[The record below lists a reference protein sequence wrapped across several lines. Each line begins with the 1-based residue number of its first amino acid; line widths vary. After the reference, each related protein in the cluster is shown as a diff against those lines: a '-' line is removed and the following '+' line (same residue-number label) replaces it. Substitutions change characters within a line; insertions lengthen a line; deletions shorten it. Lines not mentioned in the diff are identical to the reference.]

1 VSNPVRLRLLTLA
14 TVSLCLGA
22 LPAQAARSPAAAS
35 TTLTAQITSALRFAG
50 GASGAWVADAD
61 AGSQLFASKPFRR
74 RTPASVEKLFTSAT
88 ALERLGEG
96 AQFPTAV
103 RTDGQLAED
112 GSLAGNLY
120 IKGFGDPSLASAGLA
135 RLAAGV
141 IRAGVFSLSGRL
153 YGDDSYFDARR
164 GPPSSGF
171 RISQYVGPLSALAFN
186 DGVLPRASAFR
197 SDHARFIATRFRAS
211 LRARGVKLR
220 AGGRSGPTPA
230 NANELAN
237 VQSPPLS
244 SLVRH
249 MNHVSDNFYA
259 EILLKGLG
267 ARLRGSGTTV
277 AGASVV
283 ARYQR
288 DVGVRARVVD
298 GSGLSRADAVSPRG
312 VGRLLVHATRQP
324 WFNSFYRSLPLA
336 GHQGTLKKR
345 MRGTPAAGRCRAK
358 TGTLI
363 AVSALAGY
371 CRSAAGRTI
380 AFAVLMNRVN
390 VVRAHTAQDRI
401 AAALASYP
409 G

>member
-1 VSNPVRLRLLTLA
+1 VSNPLRLLALA
-14 TVSLCLGA
+14 TVSLCLVA
-22 LPAQAARSPAAAS
+22 LPALAARSAAAS
-35 TTLTAQITSALRFAG
+35 TTLTGQIASALRFAG

-61 AGSQLFASKPFRR
+61 AGSQLFASKPYRR

-88 ALERLGEG
+88 ALERLGED
-96 AQFPTAV
+96 ARFPTAV
-103 RTDGQLAED
+103 LTDGKLAEN
-112 GSLAGNLY
+112 GRLAGNLY
-120 IKGFGDPSLASAGLA
+120 IKGFGDPSLTSAGLA
-135 RLAAGV
+135 RLAAGIV
-141 IRAGVFSLSGRL
+141 RAGVFSVSGWL
-153 YGDDSYFDARR
+153 KGDDGYFDARR

-186 DGVLPRASAFR
+186 DGALPLTSAFR
-197 SDHARFIATRFRAS
+197 SDHARFVATRLRAS
-211 LRARGVKLR
+211 LRARGVALMDV
-220 AGGRSGPTPA
+220 ARSGPTPA
-230 NANELAN
+230 NASELAN

-249 MNHVSDNFYA
+249 MNQVSDNFYA

-267 ARLRGSGTTV
+267 ARLGGTGTTA

-283 ARYQR
+283 ASYQR
-288 DVGVRARVVD
+288 GVGVHARVLD

-324 WFNSFYRSLPLA
+324 WFDSFYRSLPLA
-336 GHQGTLKKR
+336 GRQGTLKKR

-380 AFAVLMNRVN
+380 AFAILMNRVN
-390 VVRAHTAQDRI
+390 VFRAHVAQDRI
-401 AAALASYP
+401 AAALASYA